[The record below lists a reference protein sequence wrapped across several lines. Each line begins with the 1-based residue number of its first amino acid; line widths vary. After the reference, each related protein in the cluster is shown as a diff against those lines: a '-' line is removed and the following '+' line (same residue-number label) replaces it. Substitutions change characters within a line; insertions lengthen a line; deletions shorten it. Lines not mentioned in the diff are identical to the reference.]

1 MLIRQVVAAIVVG
14 GGWQSLLHRLRLS
27 AAASEALDP
36 KLFVKGSCEVF
47 APTAGKRLLTVF
59 LDAGDGGIDP
69 GGVGTAISGT
79 TIDES
84 DETLAV
90 EIADLRAKPSS

>member
-1 MLIRQVVAAIVVG
+1 MLLRQVVAAIVVG
-14 GGWQSLLHRLRLS
+14 GGRQSILQRLRLS
-27 AAASEALDP
+27 APASEALNP
-36 KLFVKGSCEVF
+36 KLFAKGSCEAL
-47 APTAGKRLLTVF
+47 APTAGKRQLTVF

-69 GGVGTAISGT
+69 GGVGTTISGT

-90 EIADLRAKPSS
+90 EIADLRAKTSS